1 MAQPG
6 QGSPSPEPA
15 KSKRNSAT
23 AGSINPARSAP
34 QLSPH
39 RRDSFT
45 NKSSNSTVPHR
56 QSFAENL
63 RANPHSPR
71 SRHPSFSQQALQD
84 LLNNPPVSKSDDNKF
99 AGRDWRQIQL
109 GEVIDTDEV
118 RFVEADISV
127 EEATSLLILGGPPNV
142 VLIRENRTSRQAV
155 DTFDYSDLNAYLLLV
170 VGLAR
175 PDQEDVSSFNELAQK
190 GREGKPIP
198 LQDVKDLRKKE
209 HKEPFIRIPHTQ
221 TLTKAM
227 EIFGSG
233 IHRIIV
239 VKEGTMD
246 VIGILSQ
253 LRLVRFFYQHGR
265 NFPAVEKLYSLALKE
280 LEIGSRNVIAI
291 NGDRPLADALEL
303 MHNESITSLPVLDH
317 HKNVIGNI
325 SQVDVRVSL
334 PQPQT
339 PFIHHHHQPTTN
351 PIPTQLLT
359 KSTSLPLLQ
368 SSCTHFISV
377 ILGERGVE
385 EGKDPFPVFH
395 VNPYSTLAHTLAKLV
410 ATRAHRMWIVDAPS
424 PASSSSSYCDPSTP
438 SALAPPPLSLSPPTT
453 PGLPG
458 SGSGGAHGPVLT
470 STTSTASAAP
480 VPTAGATGRLSGV
493 VSLTDILNVV
503 ARASGLHP
511 LDPDEARRRR
521 RRSSSSSVRRSVDS
535 ARSSNTDLSRSTSLS
550 GARR

>member
-6 QGSPSPEPA
+6 QGMPSPEPA
-15 KSKRNSAT
+15 APKRDSTT
-23 AGSINPARSAP
+23 AGVISPARSAP
-34 QLSPH
+34 QLTPQ
-39 RRDSFT
+39 RKESF
-45 NKSSNSTVPHR
+45 NGKLSNQNVPHR

-71 SRHPSFSQQALQD
+71 ARHPSFSQQALQD
-84 LLNNPPVSKSDDNKF
+84 LLNNPPIPKENDDRF
-99 AGRDWRQIQL
+99 VGRDWRQIQL
-109 GEVIDTDEV
+109 GEVIDTNEV

-127 EEATSLLILGGPPNV
+127 EEATNLLILGGPPNV
-142 VLIRENRTSRQAV
+142 VLIREHDHLRQAI

-170 VGLAR
+170 VGLAH

-190 GREGKPIP
+190 GREGKAIP

-209 HKEPFIRIPHTQ
+209 HKEPFIRVPHTQ

-239 VKEGTMD
+239 VKEGTSD
-246 VIGILSQ
+246 VIGVLSQ
-253 LRLVRFFYQHGR
+253 LRLIRFFYQHGG
-265 NFPAVEKLYSLALKE
+265 NFPAIDQLYSVPLKD

-303 MHNESITSLPVLDH
+303 MNNESITSLPVLDH
-317 HKNVIGNI
+317 QKNVIGNI
-325 SQVDVRVSL
+325 SQVDVR
-334 PQPQT
+334 
-339 PFIHHHHQPTTN
+339 
-351 PIPTQLLT
+351 LLT

-410 ATRAHRMWIVDAPS
+410 ATRSHRMWIVDAPS
-424 PASSSSSYCDPSTP
+424 PASSGPSTP
-438 SALAPPPLSLSPPTT
+438 AVLHPPPPPATVPPFSLSPPTT
-453 PGLPG
+453 PGLLSNPAA
-458 SGSGGAHGPVLT
+458 GAHGPVLT
-470 STTSTASAAP
+470 STTSTAPAAP
-480 VPTAGATGRLSGV
+480 IPSAGVTGRLSGV
-493 VSLTDILNVV
+493 VSLTDILNLF

-511 LDPDEARRRR
+511 MDPDEARRRR
-521 RRSSSSSVRRSVDS
+521 RRSSSSSVRQSIDS
-535 ARSSNTDLSRSTSLS
+535 ARSSSTSLS
-550 GARR
+550 RSASLSGPRR